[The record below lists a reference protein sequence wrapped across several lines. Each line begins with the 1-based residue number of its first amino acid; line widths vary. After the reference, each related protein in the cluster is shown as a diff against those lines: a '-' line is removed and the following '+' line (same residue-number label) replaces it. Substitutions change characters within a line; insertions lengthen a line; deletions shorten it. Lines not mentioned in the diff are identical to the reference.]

1 MASKMVKPRRR
12 GERRENWV
20 KSGVMGSHSQ
30 FTIHHSPAAL
40 WLVLGLLLLWL
51 LTACRPGMVE
61 VAAVAEATL
70 PPAVETAVDPPIIAT
85 FPPPPP
91 IVITATPQPDLPS
104 FAAVNPAEMAREE
117 GGETAVDPTPVDDQ
131 DETVTPMPT
140 FTPPNLP
147 FTSHDEHFWLQ
158 RPIPEGGT
166 VWTDKTYPYGS
177 TRGGTL
183 RPHHGVEFYVPQGTP
198 VLAVAAGTVIVAG
211 EDNTIVYGEQL
222 GFYGKL
228 IIIELDATWQGQ
240 PVYTLYAHL
249 SQLYVVEGQRVAAL
263 EPIALSGATGVADG
277 PHLHFEVRLGQN
289 SYAHTRNPI
298 LWLYPFPDYGVVAGR
313 VVRANGSLVEEAPIS
328 LRRIDAPSR
337 YLATTSYA
345 GTSVN
350 PDDAWNENFALD
362 DIPAG
367 YYEIS
372 VAAGSKRFTQ
382 ELWVFPYRTT
392 FVEIVIEE

>member
-1 MASKMVKPRRR
+1 MNHPQKRGKR
-12 GERRENWV
+12 GE
-20 KSGVMGSHSQ
+20 KFTIHTSQ
-30 FTIHHSPAAL
+30 FTIHNSPPAL
-40 WLVLGLLLLWL
+40 LPFLGLLLLWL
-51 LTACRPGMVE
+51 LTACSPGTVE
-61 VAAVAEATL
+61 VAAVAEPE
-70 PPAVETAVDPPIIAT
+70 PPMETAVAVDPPIIAT

-91 IVITATPQPDLPS
+91 IVITATPQPELPS
-104 FAAVNPAEMAREE
+104 FAAVNPAEVTQEE
-117 GGETAVDPTPVDDQ
+117 EGETAVSPDPLADPT
-131 DETVTPMPT
+131 ETSPPMPT

-166 VWTDKTYPYGS
+166 VWTDKTYPYGG

-183 RPHHGVEFYVPQGTP
+183 RPHHGVEFYVPQGTL
-198 VLAVAAGTVIVAG
+198 VLAAAAGTVVVAG
-211 EDNTIVYGEQL
+211 EDNEIVYGEKL

-228 IIIELDATWQGQ
+228 IIIKLDATWQGQ

-249 SQLYVVEGQRVAAL
+249 SQLYVAEGQRVAAL

-313 VVRANGSLVEEAPIS
+313 VTRANGSLVEEAPIS
-328 LRRIDAPSR
+328 LRRIDAASR

-350 PDDAWNENFALD
+350 PDDEWNENFALD

-367 YYEIS
+367 FYEIS
-372 VAAGSKRFTQ
+372 VAVGSKRFTQ